1 MSWFLT
7 FSLSLQESYF
17 PFSVSIDEEHY
28 IRENLLAMNMLR
40 STSVALFILESRGSR
55 SNEEITDRSS
65 KNSENEN
72 ETSHSRQQ
80 TTALLRLWP
89 DIICYIL
96 YFPLATFGPFMSLKE
111 FLKQVKRTSCLVLF
125 LAILN

>member
-17 PFSVSIDEEHY
+17 PFSVSIYEEHY

-80 TTALLRLWP
+80 TALWKLWA

-96 YFPLATFGPFMSLKE
+96 YFPLAPFGPFMSLKE
-111 FLKQVKRTSCLVLF
+111 FLRQVKRTSCLVLF
-125 LAILN
+125 ITIPN